1 MSEAFEQALAQE
13 ESAARSDTL
22 TQVTASHPKPVYT
35 TFADLGELIPEE
47 EDPSVFFRNNWL
59 GQGGGLILTAP
70 SGVGK
75 SSLVIQML
83 LNWQQGHEF
92 LACPLKPLKCALVQS
107 EDSRRDMQEIKL
119 GMSKGLLEN
128 GRTQSEIDRAFAGI
142 HIWTCVGK
150 TGTDFTDWLHRQ
162 QSEDP
167 CDVIAINPI
176 QGFFGGDISKQ
187 EDASRFL
194 REGLDPILKG
204 EGGTKPCMTVLVQ
217 HTTKMSGRQKEG
229 NSTLTDY
236 GEYLGAG
243 SHEFTDWARA
253 CIGFIKHKSAPGT
266 FVFKATKRGS
276 RLKWKDANGQN
287 TTERIM
293 THAKDYIFWL
303 EVKDSDE
310 LKKLNGT
317 SQESAPSP
325 RSLKSQER
333 TDNDHGTEENA
344 IYLVKAV
351 RNSVNAGVIVNNQ
364 LIREWASDR
373 WKKIPG
379 RTAVARFEEI
389 RGQHG
394 IGKDEQG
401 NYTITTS

>member
-13 ESAARSDTL
+13 EAAARSDTL

-47 EDPSVFFRNNWL
+47 QDKSVFFRNIWL
-59 GQGGGLILTAP
+59 GQSGPLILTAP

-75 SSLVIQML
+75 SSLVIQAL
-83 LNWQQGHEF
+83 LHWQLGQEF
-92 LACPLKPLKCALVQS
+92 LAQPLQTLKCALVQS
-107 EDSRRDMQEIKL
+107 EDSRRDMQEIKS
-119 GMSKGLLEN
+119 GMAKGLLKN
-128 GRTQSEIDRAFAGI
+128 GWTQSEIDQAFAEI

-204 EGGTKPCMTVLVQ
+204 EGGTQPCMTVLVQ

-229 NSTLTDY
+229 NSTLNDY

-276 RLKWKDANGQN
+276 RLRWKDANGQP

-310 LKKLNGT
+310 LRKLNGI
-317 SQESAPSP
+317 SQEAAQSL
-325 RSLKSQER
+325 RSVKSQER
-333 TDNDHGTEENA
+333 TGNDHGTEENA
-344 IYLVKAV
+344 IYLVEAV
-351 RNSVNAGVIVNNQ
+351 RNSINAGVLVNNQ
-364 LIREWASDR
+364 LIRGWANDR
-373 WKKIPG
+373 WKKTPA
-379 RTAVARFEEI
+379 RAAVARFEEI
-389 RGQHG
+389 REQNG

-401 NYTITTS
+401 NYTILNP

>member
-13 ESAARSDTL
+13 EAAARSDTL

-47 EDPSVFFRNNWL
+47 RDKSVFFRNNWL

-75 SSLVIQML
+75 SSLVIQAL
-83 LNWQQGHEF
+83 LHWQLGQEF
-92 LACPLKPLKCALVQS
+92 LAQPLQTLKCALVQS
-107 EDSRRDMQEIKL
+107 EDSRRDMQEIKS
-119 GMSKGLLEN
+119 GMAKGLLKN
-128 GRTQSEIDRAFAGI
+128 GWTQAEIDQAFAGI

-150 TGTDFTDWLHRQ
+150 TGTDFTDWLHHQ

-204 EGGTKPCMTVLVQ
+204 EGGTKPCMAVLVQ

-229 NSTLTDY
+229 NSTLNDY

-276 RLKWKDANGQN
+276 RLKWKDSNGQN

-293 THAKDYIFWL
+293 THAKDYIYWN
-303 EVKDSDE
+303 EVSDPEE
-310 LKKLNGT
+310 LSKLDGT
-317 SQESAPSP
+317 YKPKAPSL
-325 RSLKSQER
+325 RAAKTEKR
-333 TDNDHGTEENA
+333 KANNHGDEENA
-344 IYLVKAV
+344 LRLAEIVRKSIRKGETHCNKTLREEADKLWQKQCARDAV
-351 RNSVNAGVIVNNQ
+351 AYFEQ
-364 LIREWASDR
+364 IRES
-373 WKKIPG
+373 G
-379 RTAVARFEEI
+379 
-389 RGQHG
+389 G